1 MTTIGIKMRRTII
14 RSSRRLLSAV
24 AASPTTA
31 PPVKP
36 AERGRLLPTTAALS
50 TAAVAGAGAVY
61 LLSRTF
67 VEDASFREKLR
78 SERSTVASWIE
89 DEVLAKYAPAAW
101 AQSVRIHD
109 ELGSEAEQGVHQ
121 LHMPNVGVLQPPPS
135 ELSTM
140 GQLFYGRFAG
150 LDLMEIYTRSGA
162 FKSTA
167 EGSSMHIAGIDLGV
181 TPIAGNPNFAAMAPD
196 DDDAAAEPPG
206 SLAAS
211 MTRFVEDEPALG
223 PYLTDGADGARYS
236 AGAEASRYAA
246 WTMAKPPALPTRQL
260 VPDKAGRRFED
271 LLQQYARDAA
281 LDVGSLP
288 ATSAR
293 SGWRLI
299 SLPEVLRDESHLT
312 NRDESH
318 LEASGLSHVPARRL
332 QWLRL
337 YEAYL
342 EAEEQALD
350 AHLGAM
356 TRLATQSEG
365 GGVGLMRMQAR
376 KRVLHQAL
384 IELEYEQREWSRR

>member
-1 MTTIGIKMRRTII
+1 M
-14 RSSRRLLSAV
+14 
-24 AASPTTA
+24 
-31 PPVKP
+31 
-36 AERGRLLPTTAALS
+36 PTTAALS
-50 TAAVAGAGAVY
+50 TAAVAGASAVY

-109 ELGSEAEQGVHQ
+109 ELGSEAGQGVQQ

-150 LDLMEIYTRSGA
+150 LDLMDIYTRSGA

-167 EGSSMHIAGIDLGV
+167 EGSSMRIAGIDLGV
-181 TPIAGNPNFAAMAPD
+181 APIAGNPNFAAMAPD

-211 MTRFVEDEPALG
+211 TARFVEDEPALG

-236 AGAEASRYAA
+236 AGAEASRLAA

-271 LLQQYARDAA
+271 LLRQYARDAA

-288 ATSAR
+288 STSAR

-299 SLPEVLRDESHLT
+299 SLPEVLRD
-312 NRDESH
+312 DSH

-356 TRLATQSEG
+356 TKLATQSEG
-365 GGVGLMRMQAR
+365 GGVAMMRMQAR

-384 IELEYEQREWSRR
+384 VELEYEKREWSRR